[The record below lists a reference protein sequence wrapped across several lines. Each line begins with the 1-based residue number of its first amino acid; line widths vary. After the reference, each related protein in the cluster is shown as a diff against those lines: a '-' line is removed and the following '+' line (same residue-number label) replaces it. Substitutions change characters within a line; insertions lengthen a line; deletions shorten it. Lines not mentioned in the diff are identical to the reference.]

1 MPRKPAVDQSI
12 YMDEAEGFLLEH
24 SLLPLPRS
32 WPPLASEQSQT
43 DRLAAKRKKMDWED
57 EVRNHPDEPVELPL
71 RKDKDEEDA
80 NKERCVICLMAL
92 RDRTIVGVCGH
103 EFCFECIGVWA
114 SQSRR
119 CPLCSADMAPFLLH
133 DLDEAVPAK
142 FYLPP
147 LPERKLPSFSLPG
160 PSRRQRESFERR
172 REPDELEPDDLDIQ
186 VERRRKIYQHELY
199 VKHIASNPSTRFRPN
214 PTPRRIA
221 EDSSLIQRAT
231 AFMRREL
238 RVWSLVDA
246 ELLTTSILSLL
257 KAVDIRSEPA
267 VLLLAEFLDSP
278 SGPGHPHGAEHFAH
292 ELYSFLRSPFK
303 DLRGY
308 DEVTQYDPIPKQGSE
323 QYPSPLSSI
332 RSRSISRSPSVD
344 SRLPKSPRDPRQRDT
359 FLAPPSPGSKRWDE
373 ADVWMDPE
381 YVEWLEVK
389 KRRAEERMSRKKA
402 RRSSLPLVSSPARE
416 ARPSKPVELLP
427 SPPSAPLRMDTDDG
441 MAEVLDNSGIPVL
454 SIRGAAKL
462 ESSITPTRLSLLARL
477 AKAKAEAAASN
488 DIDIAPTSPQN
499 VDDTPIKT
507 SSSDPLQSPESALK
521 SPGVRAIVQARL
533 RLRLKLVSEKKA
545 FVYNQNESKAQELR
559 RMLLETRARRE
570 AEETDAVLRTMDRSD
585 RAREMRRRLMAETM
599 KAAETESER
608 RARELKEKIL
618 GERKA
623 KVLRETLKLR
633 KASQGQEGVLRAAAV
648 SVH

>member
-1 MPRKPAVDQSI
+1 
-12 YMDEAEGFLLEH
+12 
-24 SLLPLPRS
+24 
-32 WPPLASEQSQT
+32 
-43 DRLAAKRKKMDWED
+43 
-57 EVRNHPDEPVELPL
+57 
-71 RKDKDEEDA
+71 
-80 NKERCVICLMAL
+80 
-92 RDRTIVGVCGH
+92 
-103 EFCFECIGVWA
+103 
-114 SQSRR
+114 
-119 CPLCSADMAPFLLH
+119 
-133 DLDEAVPAK
+133 
-142 FYLPP
+142 
-147 LPERKLPSFSLPG
+147 
-160 PSRRQRESFERR
+160 
-172 REPDELEPDDLDIQ
+172 
-186 VERRRKIYQHELY
+186 
-199 VKHIASNPSTRFRPN
+199 
-214 PTPRRIA
+214 
-221 EDSSLIQRAT
+221 
-231 AFMRREL
+231 
-238 RVWSLVDA
+238 
-246 ELLTTSILSLL
+246 
-257 KAVDIRSEPA
+257 
-267 VLLLAEFLDSP
+267 
-278 SGPGHPHGAEHFAH
+278 
-292 ELYSFLRSPFK
+292 
-303 DLRGY
+303 
-308 DEVTQYDPIPKQGSE
+308 
-323 QYPSPLSSI
+323 
-332 RSRSISRSPSVD
+332 
-344 SRLPKSPRDPRQRDT
+344 
-359 FLAPPSPGSKRWDE
+359 
-373 ADVWMDPE
+373 
-381 YVEWLEVK
+381 
-389 KRRAEERMSRKKA
+389 
-402 RRSSLPLVSSPARE
+402 
-416 ARPSKPVELLP
+416 
-427 SPPSAPLRMDTDDG
+427 MDTDDG